1 MKTVG
6 IIGGIGPESTIEY
19 YRGIIAGYRERQ
31 SGTGVRGPRRGSPA
45 GVLDPPVDNHGQ
57 DALATNYPSII
68 INSINLTILL
78 GLIMANE
85 LDKATDHLVSE
96 LQKLARAG
104 VDFGVI
110 AAGTPHIVFDQVRER
125 SPIPLISIVEAAC
138 DAAAK
143 LKLKKIAL
151 FGTRFTMQGRF
162 YKDVFSKAGIKLVVP
177 EADEQAYIH
186 DKYMND
192 LVHGIVLPETRERLL
207 RILDQMRERD
217 GVEALILGGTELSL
231 IIKDAEH
238 NGIHILDTTQ
248 IHVARIVAELLS

>member
-31 SGTGVRGPRRGSPA
+31 TDGS
-45 GVLDPPVDNHGQ
+45 
-57 DALATNYPSII
+57 YPSII
-68 INSINLTILL
+68 LNSINLRVLL
-78 GLIMANE
+78 GLITANE
-85 LDKATDHLVSE
+85 LDQATDHLINE

-125 SPIPLISIVEAAC
+125 SPLPLISIVEATC

-143 LKLKKIAL
+143 MNLKKIAL

-238 NGIHILDTTQ
+238 NGLPILDTTR

>member
-31 SGTGVRGPRRGSPA
+31 TDGS
-45 GVLDPPVDNHGQ
+45 
-57 DALATNYPSII
+57 YPSII
-68 INSINLTILL
+68 LNSINLRVLL
-78 GLIMANE
+78 GLITANE
-85 LDKATDHLVSE
+85 LDQATDHLINE

-125 SPIPLISIVEAAC
+125 SPLPLISIVEATC

-143 LKLKKIAL
+143 MNLKKIAL

-162 YKDVFSKAGIKLVVP
+162 YKDVFSKAGITLVVP

-207 RILDQMRERD
+207 RILDQMKERD
-217 GVEALILGGTELSL
+217 GVEGLILGGTELSL

-238 NGIHILDTTQ
+238 NGLPILDTTR

>member
-1 MKTVG
+1 MNSFRFMKTVV

-19 YRGIIAGYRERQ
+19 YRGIIAGYREWQ
-31 SGTGVRGPRRGSPA
+31 TDGS
-45 GVLDPPVDNHGQ
+45 
-57 DALATNYPSII
+57 YPSII
-68 INSINLTILL
+68 LNSINLRVLL
-78 GLIMANE
+78 GLITANE
-85 LDKATDHLVSE
+85 LDQATDHLINE

-125 SPIPLISIVEAAC
+125 SPIPLISIVEATC
-138 DAAAK
+138 EAAAK
-143 LKLKKIAL
+143 LQLKKIAL

-162 YKDVFSKAGIKLVVP
+162 YQDVFSKAGITLVVP
-177 EADEQAYIH
+177 KPDEQEYVH

-192 LVHGIVLPETRERLL
+192 LVHGIILPETRERLL
-207 RILDQMRERD
+207 AILDKMKARD
-217 GVEALILGGTELSL
+217 GIEALILGGTELSL

-238 NGIHILDTTQ
+238 NGMPILDTTK

>member
-19 YRGIIAGYRERQ
+19 YRGIIAVYRERQ
-31 SGTGVRGPRRGSPA
+31 TDGS
-45 GVLDPPVDNHGQ
+45 
-57 DALATNYPSII
+57 YPSMV
-68 INSINLTILL
+68 INSINLTVLVD
-78 GLIMANE
+78 LITANE
-85 LDKATDHLVSE
+85 LEKVTDHLVSG
-96 LQKLARAG
+96 LQTLARAG

-110 AAGTPHIVFDQVRER
+110 AAGTPHIVFDQVRAR
-125 SPIPLISIVEAAC
+125 SPLPLISIVEATC
-138 DAAAK
+138 EAAAR
-143 LKLKKIAL
+143 LNLKKIAL

-162 YKDVFSKAGIKLVVP
+162 YQYVFSKAGITLVVP

-186 DKYMND
+186 DKYMNE
-192 LVHGIVLPETRERLL
+192 LVHGIIRPETREHLL
-207 RILDQMRERD
+207 RILDKMKARD

-238 NGIHILDTTQ
+238 NGIPILDTTK

>member
-31 SGTGVRGPRRGSPA
+31 TDGS
-45 GVLDPPVDNHGQ
+45 
-57 DALATNYPSII
+57 YPSII
-68 INSINLTILL
+68 LNSINLKVLVD
-78 GLIMANE
+78 LITANE
-85 LDKATDHLVSE
+85 LEQAADHLVNE
-96 LQKLARAG
+96 LQPLARAG

-110 AAGTPHIVFDQVRER
+110 AAGTPHIVFDEVRER
-125 SPIPLISIVEAAC
+125 SPIPLISIVEATC
-138 DAAAK
+138 EAAARMN
-143 LKLKKIAL
+143 LKKIAL

-162 YKDVFSKAGIKLVVP
+162 YPEVFSRVGITLAVP
-177 EADEQAYIH
+177 EPDEQEYIH

-192 LVHGIVLPETRERLL
+192 LVHGIILPETRERLL
-207 RILDQMRERD
+207 AILDKMKERD

-231 IIKDAEH
+231 IIKDTEH
-238 NGIHILDTTQ
+238 SGLPILDTTK

>member
-31 SGTGVRGPRRGSPA
+31 TDGS
-45 GVLDPPVDNHGQ
+45 
-57 DALATNYPSII
+57 YPSII
-68 INSINLTILL
+68 LNSINLRVLL
-78 GLIMANE
+78 GLITANE
-85 LDKATDHLVSE
+85 LDQATDHLVDE

-125 SPIPLISIVEAAC
+125 SPLPLISIVEATC

-143 LKLKKIAL
+143 MNLKKIAL

-207 RILDQMRERD
+207 RILDQMKERD

-238 NGIHILDTTQ
+238 NGLPILDTTR

>member
-19 YRGIIAGYRERQ
+19 YRGIIAVYRERQ
-31 SGTGVRGPRRGSPA
+31 TDGS
-45 GVLDPPVDNHGQ
+45 
-57 DALATNYPSII
+57 YPSII
-68 INSINLTILL
+68 LNSINLRVLL
-78 GLIMANE
+78 GLITANE
-85 LDKATDHLVSE
+85 LDQATDHLVNE

-125 SPIPLISIVEAAC
+125 SPLPLISIVEATC
-138 DAAAK
+138 DAAARMN
-143 LKLKKIAL
+143 LKKIAL

-162 YKDVFSKAGIKLVVP
+162 YKDVFSKAGITLVVP

-207 RILDQMRERD
+207 RILDQMKERD

-238 NGIHILDTTQ
+238 NGLPILDTTR

>member
-31 SGTGVRGPRRGSPA
+31 TDGS
-45 GVLDPPVDNHGQ
+45 
-57 DALATNYPSII
+57 YPSII
-68 INSINLTILL
+68 LNSINLRVLL
-78 GLIMANE
+78 GLITANE
-85 LDKATDHLVSE
+85 LDQATDHLINE

-125 SPIPLISIVEAAC
+125 SPLPLISIVEATC

-143 LKLKKIAL
+143 MNLKKIAL

-231 IIKDAEH
+231 IIKDVEH
-238 NGIHILDTTQ
+238 NGLPILDTTR

>member
-19 YRGIIAGYRERQ
+19 YRGIIAVYRERQ
-31 SGTGVRGPRRGSPA
+31 TDGS
-45 GVLDPPVDNHGQ
+45 
-57 DALATNYPSII
+57 YPSII
-68 INSINLTILL
+68 LNSINLRVLV
-78 GLIMANE
+78 GLITANE
-85 LDKATDHLVSE
+85 LDQATDHLINE

-125 SPIPLISIVEAAC
+125 SPLPLISIVEATC

-143 LKLKKIAL
+143 MNLKKIAL

-207 RILDQMRERD
+207 RILDQMKERD
-217 GVEALILGGTELSL
+217 GVEGLILGGTELSL

-238 NGIHILDTTQ
+238 NGLPILDTTR

>member
-31 SGTGVRGPRRGSPA
+31 TDGS
-45 GVLDPPVDNHGQ
+45 
-57 DALATNYPSII
+57 YPSII
-68 INSINLTILL
+68 LNSINLRVLL
-78 GLIMANE
+78 GLITANE
-85 LDKATDHLVSE
+85 LAQATDHLVNE

-125 SPIPLISIVEAAC
+125 SPLPLISIVEATC

-143 LKLKKIAL
+143 MNLKKIAL

-207 RILDQMRERD
+207 RILDQMKERD

-238 NGIHILDTTQ
+238 NGLPILDTTR

>member
-31 SGTGVRGPRRGSPA
+31 TDGS
-45 GVLDPPVDNHGQ
+45 
-57 DALATNYPSII
+57 YPSII
-68 INSINLTILL
+68 LNSINLRVLL
-78 GLIMANE
+78 GLITANE
-85 LDKATDHLVSE
+85 LDQATDHLINE

-125 SPIPLISIVEAAC
+125 SPLPLISIVEATC

-143 LKLKKIAL
+143 MNLKKIAL

-186 DKYMND
+186 DKYMGD

-238 NGIHILDTTQ
+238 NGLPILDTTR

>member
-31 SGTGVRGPRRGSPA
+31 TDGS
-45 GVLDPPVDNHGQ
+45 
-57 DALATNYPSII
+57 YPSMII
-68 INSINLTILL
+68 DSINLTILL

-85 LDKATDHLVSE
+85 LEQAADHLVNE

-110 AAGTPHIVFDQVRER
+110 AAGTPHIVFDEVRKR
-125 SPIPLISIVEAAC
+125 SPIPLISIIEATC
-138 DAAAK
+138 EAAAK

-151 FGTRFTMQGRF
+151 FGTRFTMQGSF
-162 YKDVFSKAGIKLVVP
+162 YQNVFAKAGITLAVP
-177 EADEQAYIH
+177 EADEQTYIH

-192 LVHGIVLPETRERLL
+192 LVNGIILPETRDRLL
-207 RILDQMRERD
+207 AILDGMKARD

-231 IIKDAEH
+231 IIKDSEH
-238 NGIHILDTTQ
+238 NGLPILDTTK
-248 IHVARIVAELLS
+248 IHVARIVAELFS

>member
-19 YRGIIAGYRERQ
+19 YRGIIALYRERQ

-45 GVLDPPVDNHGQ
+45 GVLDPPVNNHAH
-57 DALATNYPSII
+57 DPLATNYPQII
-68 INSINLTILL
+68 LNSINLTILL
-78 GLIMANE
+78 GFIMGNE
-85 LDKATDHLVSE
+85 LAQATDLLVNE
-96 LQKLARAG
+96 LQTLARAG

-125 SPIPLISIVEAAC
+125 SPIPLISIVEATC
-138 DAAAK
+138 EAAAR
-143 LKLKKIAL
+143 LNLKKIAL

-162 YKDVFSKAGIKLVVP
+162 YPKVFSRAGITLAMP
-177 EADEQAYIH
+177 EADEQEYIH

-192 LVHGIVLPETRERLL
+192 LVHGIVLPETRARLL
-207 RILDQMRERD
+207 LILDKMKERD

-231 IIKDAEH
+231 IIKDTEH
-238 NGIHILDTTQ
+238 NGLPILDTTK
-248 IHVARIVAELLS
+248 IHVARIVAELLA

>member
-31 SGTGVRGPRRGSPA
+31 SGTGVS
-45 GVLDPPVDNHGQ
+45 PVDNHAQ
-57 DALATNYPSII
+57 DARATNYPSIVL
-68 INSINLTILL
+68 NSINLNLMVGWIT
-78 GLIMANE
+78 ANE
-85 LDKATDHLVSE
+85 LDKAADYLVSG

-125 SPIPLISIVEAAC
+125 SPIPLISIVEATC
-138 DAAAK
+138 EAAAK
-143 LKLKKIAL
+143 LQLKKIAL

-162 YKDVFSKAGIKLVVP
+162 YQDVFSKAGITLVAP

-192 LVHGIVLPETRERLL
+192 LVNGIIRPETRERLL
-207 RILDQMRERD
+207 RILDKMQERD

-231 IIKDAEH
+231 IIKDPEH
-238 NGIHILDTTQ
+238 HGMPILDTTR
-248 IHVARIVAELLS
+248 IHVNEIVTRLLT